1 VYACCDDS
9 RHIIANVKR
18 TSMFL
23 DRDLVHEAEAA
34 LGTKGPTETVHAAMR
49 AAVEQ
54 ERRDAAQRRL
64 IERIKRGELAPN
76 LTLEEFL
83 RMRREED

>member
-1 VYACCDDS
+1 M
-9 RHIIANVKR
+9 ANVKR

-23 DRDLVHEAEAA
+23 DRDLVEEAEAA

-49 AAVEQ
+49 AAVER
-54 ERRDAAQRRL
+54 EKRDAAQKRL
-64 IERIKRGELAPN
+64 MDRIKRGELTN
-76 LTLEEFL
+76 LTLDEFL

>member
-1 VYACCDDS
+1 M
-9 RHIIANVKR
+9 RNVKR

-23 DRDLVHEAEAA
+23 DRDLVHEAETA

-49 AAVEQ
+49 AAVER
-54 ERRDAAQRRL
+54 ERRDAAQKRL
-64 IERIKRGELAPN
+64 MDRIKRGELTD
-76 LTLEEFL
+76 LTLDEFL

>member
-1 VYACCDDS
+1 
-9 RHIIANVKR
+9 
-18 TSMFL
+18 MFL
-23 DRDLVHEAEAA
+23 DRDLVHEAEEA

-54 ERRDAAQRRL
+54 EQRRAAQKRFMDRL
-64 IERIKRGELAPN
+64 KRGELTN
-76 LTLEEFL
+76 LTLDEFL

>member
-1 VYACCDDS
+1 M
-9 RHIIANVKR
+9 ANVKR

-23 DRDLVHEAEAA
+23 DRDLVHEAEEA
-34 LGTKGPTETVHAAMR
+34 LGTKGPTATVHAAMR

-54 ERRDAAQRRL
+54 ERRDAAQTRL

-76 LTLEEFL
+76 LTLEDFL

>member
-1 VYACCDDS
+1 M
-9 RHIIANVKR
+9 ANVKR

-54 ERRDAAQRRL
+54 ERRRAAQQRF
-64 IERIKRGELAPN
+64 IERLTRGELALN
-76 LTLEEFL
+76 LTVDDVL
-83 RMRREED
+83 RMRAEED

>member
-1 VYACCDDS
+1 M
-9 RHIIANVKR
+9 ANVKR

-23 DRDLVHEAEAA
+23 DRDLVHEAEEA

-54 ERRDAAQRRL
+54 EQRRAAQKRFMDRL
-64 IERIKRGELAPN
+64 KHGELTN
-76 LTLEEFL
+76 LTLDEFL

>member
-1 VYACCDDS
+1 M
-9 RHIIANVKR
+9 ANVKR

-23 DRDLVHEAEAA
+23 DRDLVHEAEEA
-34 LGTKGPTETVHAAMR
+34 LGTNGPTETVHAAMR
-49 AAVEQ
+49 AAVHE
-54 ERRDAAQRRL
+54 ERRRAAQRRL
-64 IERIKRGELAPN
+64 MDRIRRGELTD